1 MAARK
6 WCSHFIIIPI
16 FKLFMIKRLVDIL
29 SKVGLGPFF
38 FLMIGVIF
46 LAWIYPPVGIEE
58 SPLHLPT
65 IAGYGVSVIF
75 FFYGAKLSPESLLSG
90 LSEWRLHLVVQL
102 STFVLFPLVII
113 GLRSIFKE
121 YFSTNIGLGIFYL
134 AALPSTVSSSIVM
147 VSIARGNIAAA
158 IFNASISS
166 ILGIFITP
174 LLMSTVL
181 GKTETGFDIGHT
193 ILLLCLQVLL
203 PVIVGLLLHSK
214 LGSWV
219 SRYKKTLGYFDQLII
234 LLIVYTSFCE
244 SFSGHMFDHFKI
256 SEIVI
261 LGAIMVSLFLVVFG
275 LMNQISIWLKFK
287 REDRI
292 AVIFCG
298 SKKSLVQGAVMG
310 KVLFPDQA
318 VLGVVLLPLMLYHAL
333 QLMVGSTIAKV
344 MGRKADQALEVVV
357 NPSGGIVTGRETQ
370 PAKQL

>member
-1 MAARK
+1 
-6 WCSHFIIIPI
+6 
-16 FKLFMIKRLVDIL
+16 MIKSLINTL

-58 SPLHLPT
+58 SPLQLPT

-90 LSEWRLHLVVQL
+90 LSKWRLHLTVQL
-102 STFVLFPLVII
+102 STFVLFPLAV
-113 GLRSIFKE
+113 GALRLIFKD

-181 GKTETGFDIGHT
+181 GKSQAGFDIGHT

-203 PVIVGLLLHSK
+203 PVIIGLLLHSK
-214 LGSWV
+214 LGGWV
-219 SRYKKTLGYFDQLII
+219 ARYKTMLGKFDQFTI

-244 SFSGHMFDHFKI
+244 SFSGHMFDGFAI

-261 LGAIMVSLFLVVFG
+261 LGAIMLSLFLAVFA
-275 LMNQISIWLKFK
+275 LMNQFSVWMKFK

-292 AVIFCG
+292 VVIFCG

-318 VLGVVLLPLMLYHAL
+318 LLGVVLLPLMLYHAL
-333 QLMVGSTIAKV
+333 QLMIGSTIAKA
-344 MGRKADQALEVVV
+344 MGKKATE
-357 NPSGGIVTGRETQ
+357 RE
-370 PAKQL
+370 

>member
-58 SPLHLPT
+58 SPLHLPL

-90 LSEWRLHLVVQL
+90 LSKWRLHLMVQL

-214 LGSWV
+214 LGEWV

>member
-1 MAARK
+1 
-6 WCSHFIIIPI
+6 
-16 FKLFMIKRLVDIL
+16 MIKGLGDTL

-38 FLMIGVIF
+38 FLMIGAIF
-46 LAWIYPPVGIEE
+46 LAWLYPPLGIEE
-58 SPLHLPT
+58 SPLHLPA

-90 LSEWRLHLVVQL
+90 LSKWRLHLMVQL
-102 STFVLFPLVII
+102 STFVLFPLVITA
-113 GLRSIFKE
+113 LRLIFKD
-121 YFSTNIGLGIFYL
+121 YFSSNIGLGIFYL

-181 GKTETGFDIGHT
+181 GKSQAGFDIGHT
-193 ILLLCLQVLL
+193 ILVLCLQVLL
-203 PVIVGLLLHSK
+203 PVIIGLFLHHK
-214 LGSWV
+214 LGGWV
-219 SRYKKTLGYFDQLII
+219 ARYKKTLGYFDQMII

-244 SFSGHMFDHFKI
+244 SFSSHMFDSFSV

-261 LGAIMVSLFLVVFG
+261 LGAMMLTLFLVVFT
-275 LMNQISIWLKFK
+275 LMNQLSVWMKFK

-333 QLMVGSTIAKV
+333 QLMVGSTIAKS
-344 MGRKADQALEVVV
+344 MGKEE
-357 NPSGGIVTGRETQ
+357 RE
-370 PAKQL
+370 

>member
-1 MAARK
+1 
-6 WCSHFIIIPI
+6 
-16 FKLFMIKRLVDIL
+16 MIKSLINTL

-58 SPLHLPT
+58 SPLQLPT

-75 FFYGAKLSPESLLSG
+75 FFYGAKLSPESLLIG
-90 LSEWRLHLVVQL
+90 LSKWRLHLTVQL
-102 STFVLFPLVII
+102 STFVLFPLAV
-113 GLRSIFKE
+113 GALRLIFKD

-181 GKTETGFDIGHT
+181 GKSQAGFDIGHT

-203 PVIVGLLLHSK
+203 PVIIGLLLHSK
-214 LGSWV
+214 LGGWV
-219 SRYKKTLGYFDQLII
+219 ARYKTMLGKFDQFTI

-244 SFSGHMFDHFKI
+244 SFSGHMFDGFAI

-261 LGAIMVSLFLVVFG
+261 LGAIMLSLFLAVFA
-275 LMNQISIWLKFK
+275 LMNQFSVWMKFK

-292 AVIFCG
+292 VVIFCG

-318 VLGVVLLPLMLYHAL
+318 LLGVVLLPLMLYHAL
-333 QLMVGSTIAKV
+333 QLMIGSTIAKA
-344 MGRKADQALEVVV
+344 MGKKATE
-357 NPSGGIVTGRETQ
+357 RE
-370 PAKQL
+370 

>member
-1 MAARK
+1 MMK
-6 WCSHFIIIPI
+6 NPFIA
-16 FKLFMIKRLVDIL
+16 L
-29 SKVGLGPFF
+29 SKIGLSPFF

-46 LAWIYPPVGIEE
+46 LAWIYPQPGTSE
-58 SPLHLPT
+58 SWLHLPA

-75 FFYGAKLSPESLLSG
+75 FFYGAKLSPESLLNG
-90 LSEWRLHLVVQL
+90 LSKWRLHLMVQL
-102 STFVLFPLVII
+102 STFVLFPLTII
-113 GLRSIFKE
+113 FLRLIFKD

-134 AALPSTVSSSIVM
+134 ATLPSTVSSSIVM

-181 GKTETGFDIGHT
+181 GKSQTGFDIGHT

-214 LGSWV
+214 LGGWV
-219 SRYKKTLGYFDQLII
+219 ARYKNTLGNFDQLII

-244 SFSGHMFDHFKI
+244 SFSGHMFDSFSV
-256 SEIVI
+256 SEIAI
-261 LGAIMVSLFLVVFG
+261 LGAIMLSLFLVVFG
-275 LMNQISIWLKFK
+275 LMNQLSIWMKFK

-318 VLGVVLLPLMLYHAL
+318 LLGVVLLPLMLYHAL
-333 QLMVGSTIAKV
+333 QLMVGSTIAKA
-344 MGRKADQALEVVV
+344 MGKKEAEKENKKR
-357 NPSGGIVTGRETQ
+357 SRERE
-370 PAKQL
+370 KVRSFGH

>member
-1 MAARK
+1 
-6 WCSHFIIIPI
+6 
-16 FKLFMIKRLVDIL
+16 MIKGLIHTL

-46 LAWIYPPVGIEE
+46 LAWLYPPIGIEQ
-58 SPLHLPT
+58 SQLHLPS
-65 IAGYGVSVIF
+65 IAGAGVSVIF

-90 LSEWRLHLVVQL
+90 LTKWRLHLMVQL
-102 STFVLFPLVII
+102 STFVLFPLII
-113 GLRSIFKE
+113 TVLRLIFND

-134 AALPSTVSSSIVM
+134 ASLPSTVSSSIVM

-158 IFNASISS
+158 IFNASVSS

-181 GKTETGFDIGHT
+181 GKSQAGFDISHT
-193 ILLLCLQVLL
+193 IFVLCLQVLL
-203 PVIVGLLLHSK
+203 PVIIGLVLHHK
-214 LGSWV
+214 LGGCV
-219 SRYKKTLGYFDQLII
+219 ARYKKTLSYFDQLII

-244 SFSGHMFDHFKI
+244 SFSGHMFDSFAL

-261 LGAIMVSLFLVVFG
+261 LGAVMLTLFLIVFT
-275 LMNQISIWLKFK
+275 LMNQLSLWMKFK

-318 VLGVVLLPLMLYHAL
+318 VLGVILLPLMLYHAL
-333 QLMVGSTIAKV
+333 QLMVGSTIAKA
-344 MGRKADQALEVVV
+344 MGRKEAGVISRSDEVKI
-357 NPSGGIVTGRETQ
+357 PS
-370 PAKQL
+370 